1 MPKHLLATLTLLLL
15 PVLLLA
21 QESGYASFY
30 AKKFHGRRTSDG
42 SRYHSDSL
50 TCAHRTY
57 PFGSLLRVRN
67 PKNDYEVIVKVTDRG
82 PHIKN
87 RIIDVSYRAADMLD
101 IVRAGIALVEVTRID
116 LLPEVLK
123 LLPTPVEFVKVSPAN
138 QLEASLQ
145 KFNISDPAPTKSNKK
160 KHKTKK

>member
-1 MPKHLLATLTLLLL
+1 MLKHVPVILLTFLFPILLI
-15 PVLLLA
+15 A
-21 QESGYASFY
+21 QKTGYASFY

-42 SRYHSDSL
+42 SRYHTDSL

-82 PHIKN
+82 PHIKS

-123 LLPTPVEFVKVSPAN
+123 LLPTPVEFIKVSPAK

-145 KFNISDPAPTKSNKK
+145 KFNISEPAPTKSNNK